1 MELSN
6 YNKLD
11 ECITQKYSNAVDPVT
26 AIAEGVGKTAEA
38 VGKAKDANAR
48 KAETESRV
56 GCVKPSIFAGK
67 KKKSAY
73 KDCLSQYKKTSSND
87 KSLDRE
93 LELQKL
99 RMSNENNQRTN
110 QQTND
115 PTSSNKILFIVGGS
129 ILLALTIAVGV
140 IVYKNKQ

>member
-1 MELSN
+1 MELTN

-11 ECITQKYSNAVDPVT
+11 ESVTQNYSNAVDPVT

-38 VGKAKDANAR
+38 MGKAKDANAR

-67 KKKSAY
+67 KKKRAY
-73 KDCLSQYKKTSSND
+73 QDCLNQYKQTTSND

-99 RMSNENNQRTN
+99 RMKNDTQRTK
-110 QQTND
+110 QPSD
-115 PTSSNKILFIVGGS
+115 SGVSNKTLFIVGGV
-129 ILLALTIAVGV
+129 ILFALVTTIGV
-140 IVYKNKQ
+140 VVYKNK

>member
-1 MELSN
+1 MELIN

-11 ECITQKYSNAVDPVT
+11 ESFHQKYSNAVDPVT
-26 AIAEGVGKTAEA
+26 AIAEGVGKTTEA
-38 VGKAKDANAR
+38 MGKAKDANAR

-67 KKKSAY
+67 KKKHAY
-73 KDCLSQYKKTSSND
+73 QDCLNQYKQNASND

-99 RMSNENNQRTN
+99 RMQNDTQRTK
-110 QQTND
+110 QTND
-115 PTSSNKILFIVGGS
+115 SGVTNKTLFIVGGV
-129 ILLALTIAVGV
+129 ILFALATTISVV
-140 IVYKNKQ
+140 IYKNK